1 MSCQYAYTVDGGPLG
16 ELEYEN
22 FNAADGD
29 VIIHGV
35 NVHPGSA
42 KGIMRNAL
50 TCAMEFHRLLPTDA
64 VPERTCGYEGFLHLH
79 NLDGDVAQARLHY
92 IIRDHDRAQ
101 FTAKKQLLHE
111 AAAQL
116 NRSYGAD
123 IAEVTC
129 TDTYYNMK
137 EYILPH
143 LHLIARA
150 KAAFMQHHVTPL
162 CQPIRGGTDGATLS
176 RLGLPCPNLS
186 TGGYQFH
193 SVREFIP
200 VQSLFTMVDV
210 LEDLVCNFTE
220 NPDFS

>member
-1 MSCQYAYTVDGGPLG
+1 MDGGPLG
-16 ELEYEN
+16 ELEFEN

-29 VIIHGV
+29 VILHGV

-50 TCAMEFHRLLPTDA
+50 TMAMEFHRLLPPES
-64 VPERTCGYEGFLHLH
+64 VPERTSGYEGFLHLH
-79 NLDGDVAQARLHY
+79 NMEGDVSQARLHY
-92 IIRDHDRAQ
+92 IIRDHDREK
-101 FTAKKQLLHE
+101 FEAKKRLLCD
-111 AAAQL
+111 AAQTL
-116 NRSYGAD
+116 CDRYGPNA
-123 IAEVTC
+123 AEATC

-143 LHLIARA
+143 PHLVDRA
-150 KAAFMQHHVTPL
+150 KAAFEAHGVTPL

-200 VQSLFTMVDV
+200 VQSLHTMVAV
-210 LEDLVCNFTE
+210 LEDLVCSFVEKT
-220 NPDFS
+220 DVS